1 MGTPAGGAG
10 MKVLLVEPG
19 KHPRTVEIEHTLEAM
34 YQVLDC
40 DTITATYP
48 WPDRLALVTDDEGMF
63 SDKIPCRYIRELEQ
77 PIMGNFFLC
86 GLGTDDFTDLPEELM
101 EKLVEII
108 LFQVQKKQNKKYRK
122 LLKKACC
129 KHKS

>member
-1 MGTPAGGAG
+1 

-86 GLGTDDFTDLPEELM
+86 GLGTDDFTDLPAELM
-101 EKLVEII
+101 EKYKR
-108 LFQVQKKQNKKYRK
+108 LFWCPQLFIPTSEGMIVLHLDDGECR
-122 LLKKACC
+122 
-129 KHKS
+129 

>member
-1 MGTPAGGAG
+1 

-19 KHPRTVEIEHTLEAM
+19 KHPCTVEIEHTLEAM

-48 WPDRLALVTDDEGMF
+48 WPDRLALVTDDEGML
-63 SDKIPCRYIRELEQ
+63 SDKMPCRYIRELEQ

-86 GLGTDDFTDLPEELM
+86 GLGTDDFTDLPGELM
-101 EKLVEII
+101 EK
-108 LFQVQKKQNKKYRK
+108 YRK
-122 LLKKACC
+122 LFWRPECFIQTSEGMVVLRMDC
-129 KHKS
+129 

>member
-1 MGTPAGGAG
+1 

-48 WPDRLALVTDDEGMF
+48 WPDRLALVTDDEGML
-63 SDKIPCRYIRELEQ
+63 SDKMPCRYIRELEQ

-86 GLGTDDFTDLPEELM
+86 GLGTDDFTDLPEEL
-101 EKLVEII
+101 VE
-108 LFQVQKKQNKKYRK
+108 KYRK
-122 LLKKACC
+122 LFWRPECFIQTSEGMVVLRMDC
-129 KHKS
+129 

>member
-1 MGTPAGGAG
+1 

-48 WPDRLALVTDDEGMF
+48 WEDLLALITDDEGLF
-63 SDKIPCRYIRELEQ
+63 KDKPWNRVIDRYTAIK
-77 PIMGNFFLC
+77 GNFFLC
-86 GLGTDDFTDLPEELM
+86 GLGPEDFTDLPEELM
-101 EKLVEII
+101 EK
-108 LFQVQKKQNKKYRK
+108 YRK
-122 LLKKACC
+122 LFWRPQLFIPTSEGMLVLHLDDDGEC
-129 KHKS
+129 